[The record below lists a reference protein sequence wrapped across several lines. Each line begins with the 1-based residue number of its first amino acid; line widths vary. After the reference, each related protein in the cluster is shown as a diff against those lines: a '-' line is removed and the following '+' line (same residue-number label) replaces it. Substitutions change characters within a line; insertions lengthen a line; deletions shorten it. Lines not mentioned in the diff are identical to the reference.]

1 MYNSLENCVILCM
14 ALWYD
19 QRSRLFI
26 TFMYIALSVNQD
38 ILSERVKVDRRRI
51 EEAFFQY
58 ALLRVTLWYPDQLSM
73 STLPLHNKTMEILP
87 RIVSIYHGAFMKRH
101 AGNYI
106 ICTINYKHDNT
117 IL

>member
-1 MYNSLENCVILCM
+1 MTNSEMEVEKLEVWNG
-14 ALWYD
+14 
-19 QRSRLFI
+19 RSQPPYCGTVNEVGLFA
-26 TFMYIALSVNQD
+26 FMHIALSMNQD
-38 ILSERVKVDRRRI
+38 ILNERVKVDRCRI

-87 RIVSIYHGAFMKRH
+87 RDSVRLSWSI
-101 AGNYI
+101 
-106 ICTINYKHDNT
+106 